1 MSRICFFLNDDTVL
15 CINKSKLT
23 PARITVAAI
32 NNGTLRPNMSMILLI
47 NNNVKALIYNA
58 FRVKFSSTFAK
69 LKFKT
74 NQATDS
80 GNITKP
86 L

>member
-1 MSRICFFLNDDTVL
+1 
-15 CINKSKLT
+15 
-23 PARITVAAI
+23 
-32 NNGTLRPNMSMILLI
+32 MSMILLI

>member
-1 MSRICFFLNDDTVL
+1 
-15 CINKSKLT
+15 
-23 PARITVAAI
+23 
-32 NNGTLRPNMSMILLI
+32 MILLI

-74 NQATDS
+74 NQATTVGILPNHFEVVKDVS
-80 GNITKP
+80 DLVSRLECINCIP
-86 L
+86 LKT